1 MALKLFNSSS
11 NPILKDSLLE
21 HVQGVSGVTMTSSGA
36 VNKSII
42 LGLILLATAIV
53 SWMFPSTMFLW
64 PAAIIGFV
72 LVLIA
77 SFKKEWSGIIAP
89 IYAAIEG
96 LFVGTISLVYAS
108 AFNGIVFQATTL
120 TIAILFLMLFL
131 YKSGL
136 IKVTNKLRSVIMIG
150 TGAIAL
156 TYLVSMVLSFFNIQI
171 PMIHS
176 TGMLGIGFSLVVIV
190 IASLNLLLDFDF
202 FEKGE
207 QAGLPSYMEWFA
219 AMGLIITLVWLYLE
233 LLRLLSKFGSKD

>member
-89 IYAAIEG
+89 IDAAIEG

-156 TYLVSMVLSFFNIQI
+156 TYLVSMILSFFSIQI

>member
-156 TYLVSMVLSFFNIQI
+156 TYLVSMILSFFSIQI

>member
-1 MALKLFNSSS
+1 MALKLFNTSS

-156 TYLVSMVLSFFNIQI
+156 TYLVSMILSFFSIQI

-190 IASLNLLLDFDF
+190 LASLNLLLDFDF

>member
-72 LVLIA
+72 LVLMA

-156 TYLVSMVLSFFNIQI
+156 TYLVSMILSFFSIQI

>member
-1 MALKLFNSSS
+1 MALKLFNTSS

-156 TYLVSMVLSFFNIQI
+156 TYLVSMILSFFSIQI

>member
-1 MALKLFNSSS
+1 MALKFFNTSS

>member
-1 MALKLFNSSS
+1 
-11 NPILKDSLLE
+11 
-21 HVQGVSGVTMTSSGA
+21 
-36 VNKSII
+36 
-42 LGLILLATAIV
+42 
-53 SWMFPSTMFLW
+53 
-64 PAAIIGFV
+64 
-72 LVLIA
+72 
-77 SFKKEWSGIIAP
+77 
-89 IYAAIEG
+89 
-96 LFVGTISLVYAS
+96 
-108 AFNGIVFQATTL
+108 
-120 TIAILFLMLFL
+120 MLFL

-156 TYLVSMVLSFFNIQI
+156 TYLVSMILSFFNIQI

-190 IASLNLLLDFDF
+190 IASLNLILVFDF
-202 FEKGE
+202 FEKVE

>member
-1 MALKLFNSSS
+1 MALKLFNTSS

-21 HVQGVSGVTMTSSGA
+21 QVQGVSGVTMTSSGA